1 MHKVNKFN
9 GISGGSIVLY
19 ETKYF
24 LDRKRQVKEKENRM
38 IKEFII
44 GLVILAYVIPFLYI
58 FIADIADVVK
68 RAANLFSLKLK
79 PALIVISKTFID

>member
-1 MHKVNKFN
+1 
-9 GISGGSIVLY
+9 
-19 ETKYF
+19 
-24 LDRKRQVKEKENRM
+24 M
-38 IKEFII
+38 IKEIII

-68 RAANLFSLKLK
+68 RMVNVFSHRVK

>member
-1 MHKVNKFN
+1 
-9 GISGGSIVLY
+9 
-19 ETKYF
+19 
-24 LDRKRQVKEKENRM
+24 M

-68 RAANLFSLKLK
+68 RITNAFSVKLK
-79 PALIVISKTFID
+79 PALIVISKSFID

>member
-1 MHKVNKFN
+1 
-9 GISGGSIVLY
+9 
-19 ETKYF
+19 
-24 LDRKRQVKEKENRM
+24 M

-68 RAANLFSLKLK
+68 RAGNLFSLKLK

>member
-1 MHKVNKFN
+1 
-9 GISGGSIVLY
+9 
-19 ETKYF
+19 
-24 LDRKRQVKEKENRM
+24 M